1 MVGRGKTRASS
12 SWLNFKSLQKILH
25 SKNLRAKETIR
36 RRTGIRLFICGHTVA
51 GRREQ
56 AALSSFRFIYK
67 AILGS
72 RPGCWRAAE
81 RLPSSFMYRPI
92 SGSQGAMGLGKGRF
106 SGVHLTRKARLV
118 SGRLRARVVP
128 RAVALRIAALAGL
141 AGFLAGCAGV
151 DIDKLGVVD
160 PRYGMSSSARI
171 IPPGEP
177 IPKGGGTYRV
187 GPAYAIGG
195 KTYVPAED
203 HDYRAEGLASWY
215 GEDFHGHQ
223 TANGEIFDMNSMSAA
238 HTTLPMPTYVRVT
251 NLENNKSV
259 IVRVNDRGPYHA
271 DRIIDVSVKAAQL
284 LGFYSTGVARVR
296 VEYVGTAPLEGSDD
310 NMLIATLRQG
320 QPAPA
325 PSLVRV
331 AAAKPMTLHNVPV
344 PPERPWGLGQG
355 DGPGATYLP
364 ASAATGGDPRPPP
377 IVPPTGVRSFN

>member
-1 MVGRGKTRASS
+1 
-12 SWLNFKSLQKILH
+12 
-25 SKNLRAKETIR
+25 
-36 RRTGIRLFICGHTVA
+36 
-51 GRREQ
+51 
-56 AALSSFRFIYK
+56 
-67 AILGS
+67 
-72 RPGCWRAAE
+72 
-81 RLPSSFMYRPI
+81 
-92 SGSQGAMGLGKGRF
+92 MGLEKGHF
-106 SGVHLTRKARLV
+106 SGAHSTRKARLA
-118 SGRLRARVVP
+118 SGRLKAPVGP
-128 RAVALRIAALAGL
+128 RAAAPHIIPALVGL

-151 DIDKLGVVD
+151 DIDKLSVVD

-187 GPAYAIGG
+187 GAAYTIGG
-195 KTYVPAED
+195 KNYVPAED

-251 NLENNKSV
+251 NLDNSKSV
-259 IVRVNDRGPYHA
+259 IVRVNDRGPYHD
-271 DRIIDVSVKAAQL
+271 DRIIDVSVKTAQL

-331 AAAKPMTLHNVPV
+331 AAAKRLLPHSAPV
-344 PPERPWGLGQG
+344 PMERPWSLGQG
-355 DGPGATYLP
+355 DGPASTAAPGAD
-364 ASAATGGDPRPPP
+364 SRRPGT
-377 IVPPTGVRSFN
+377 VPVTDVRSFN